1 MKNLLNS
8 NKRTPIENRQKH
20 KTMSASSAK
29 VESTHSKE
37 AHLWSDFNQR
47 SIDHL
52 RSLAA
57 LCRFGAENP
66 TDELFAALL
75 DEAHQ
80 LRVIS
85 EQSLAE
91 IARVDR
97 STANRWLNGK
107 AKLRARLAQVAIMEA
122 IAKLSDDRADGLAL
136 GMKEDASNNNR
147 DKPGSR

>member
-1 MKNLLNS
+1 MKNLLNTH
-8 NKRTPIENRQKH
+8 KDTPIENRQKH

-29 VESTHSKE
+29 IESAHSKE
-37 AHLWSDFNQR
+37 ADLWTALTQR

-66 TDELFAALL
+66 NDKLFAALL

-97 STANRWLNGK
+97 STANRWLNRK
-107 AKLRARLAQVAIMEA
+107 AMLRARLAQAAIMEA
-122 IAKLSDDRADGLAL
+122 IAKLSDDRAEELERS
-136 GMKEDASNNNR
+136 MKENASNNNGDR
-147 DKPGSR
+147 RASR